1 MTVYSYEPLASA
13 AVPVK
18 SYSAPNRA
26 LIYGTGVSKNQMD
39 APFIGICSS
48 FTDLIPGHSGMRIL
62 ERFAEKGIHTGGGQ
76 AFIFSVPGVCDG
88 ISMGHSGMRYS
99 LPSRDAIAD
108 MIECVV
114 NAHSLDGVLFITN
127 CDKITPGMLMAA
139 ARLNVPSIFVTA
151 GPMMSGN
158 YRMKRRD
165 FITDSFEAASKAATG
180 EIDEDEM
187 TNMEMTACPGE
198 GACQGLFT
206 ANTMACLTEVMGMSM
221 PGCATAMA
229 GMAKK
234 RRIAFDSGVRLV
246 SLVKENIKPLDIM
259 NEKAFRN
266 AVKADLA
273 LGGSTNTTLHLPAIA
288 YEAGINLN
296 LDSFDA
302 LSKETPHIT
311 SLLPGGKYFMEDF
324 EFAGGIPAVMKSLE
338 SHLEDNITVSG
349 MTVKEICKAA
359 ENYDEDI
366 IRPVDNPY
374 HKEGGIAVLRGNI
387 APGGSVIKQSAVNPD
402 MMVFTGTAKT
412 FNSEEDAMAAIMGG
426 VIKNG
431 DIVVI
436 RYEGPKGGPGMRE
449 MLAPTAA
456 IAGLGL
462 TQVALITDG
471 RFSGGTRGPCVGH
484 ISPEAAEGGI
494 IALVEDGDKIA
505 INIPERSIHLDVSDA
520 ELEKRRANF
529 KAPAPKV
536 ASGYLAKYA
545 KGVSSANEG
554 AIFKRDK

>member
-1 MTVYSYEPLASA
+1 MRSDII
-13 AVPVK
+13 K
-18 SYSAPNRA
+18 KGCQRAPNRA

-139 ARLNVPSIFVTA
+139 ARLNVPSIVVTA

-266 AVKADLA
+266 AIKADLA

-296 LDSFDA
+296 LDSFDV

-366 IRPVDNPY
+366 IRPLDNPY

>member
-1 MTVYSYEPLASA
+1 MRSDII
-13 AVPVK
+13 K
-18 SYSAPNRA
+18 KGCQRAPNRA

-114 NAHSLDGVLFITN
+114 NAHSLDGVLFLTN

-266 AVKADLA
+266 AIKADLA

-456 IAGLGL
+456 IMGLGL

-505 INIPERSIHLDVSDA
+505 INIPERSIHLDVSED

>member
-1 MTVYSYEPLASA
+1 MRSDII
-13 AVPVK
+13 K
-18 SYSAPNRA
+18 KGCQRAPNRA
-26 LIYGTGVSKNQMD
+26 LIYGTGVSKNQME

-180 EIDEDEM
+180 EIDEEEM
-187 TNMEMTACPGE
+187 SNMEMTACPGE

-288 YEAGINLN
+288 YEAGVNLN

-349 MTVKEICKAA
+349 MTVKEICNKA

-374 HKEGGIAVLRGNI
+374 HKEGGIAVLKGNI

-456 IAGLGL
+456 IMGLGL
-462 TQVALITDG
+462 NQVALITDG

-529 KAPAPKV
+529 KAPAPK
-536 ASGYLAKYA
+536 AAGGYLAKYA

>member
-1 MTVYSYEPLASA
+1 MRSDII
-13 AVPVK
+13 K
-18 SYSAPNRA
+18 KGCQRAPNRA

-246 SLVKENIKPLDIM
+246 SLVKENTKPLDIM

-266 AVKADLA
+266 AIKADLA

-296 LDSFDA
+296 LDSFDV

>member
-1 MTVYSYEPLASA
+1 MRSDII
-13 AVPVK
+13 K
-18 SYSAPNRA
+18 KGCQRAPNRA

-108 MIECVV
+108 IIECVV

-246 SLVKENIKPLDIM
+246 SLVKEDIKPLDIM

-266 AVKADLA
+266 AIKADLS

-296 LDSFDA
+296 LDSFDV

-338 SHLEDNITVSG
+338 NHLEDNITVSG

-387 APGGSVIKQSAVNPD
+387 APGGSVIKQSAVQPD
-402 MMVFTGTAKT
+402 MMIFTGTAKT

-456 IAGLGL
+456 IMGLGL
-462 TQVALITDG
+462 TKVALITDG

-484 ISPEAAEGGI
+484 ISPEAAEGGM
-494 IALVEDGDKIA
+494 IALVKDDDKIT
-505 INIPERSIHLDVSDA
+505 INIPERRIHLEVSDE
-520 ELEKRRANF
+520 ELEKRRADF
-529 KAPAPKV
+529 TAPAPKA

-545 KGVSSANEG
+545 KGVSSAGDG

>member
-1 MTVYSYEPLASA
+1 MRSDII
-13 AVPVK
+13 K
-18 SYSAPNRA
+18 KGCQRAPNRA

-127 CDKITPGMLMAA
+127 CDKITPGMLMAV

-266 AVKADLA
+266 AIKADLA

-296 LDSFDA
+296 LDSFDV

-366 IRPVDNPY
+366 IRPVDKPY

-520 ELEKRRANF
+520 ELEKRCANF

>member
-1 MTVYSYEPLASA
+1 MRSDII
-13 AVPVK
+13 K
-18 SYSAPNRA
+18 QGCQRAPNRA
-26 LIYGTGVSKNQMD
+26 LIYGTGVSKEQMN

-114 NAHSLDGVLFITN
+114 NAHALDGVLFITN

-139 ARLNVPSIFVTA
+139 ARINIPSIFVTA

-180 EIDEDEM
+180 EIDNDEM
-187 TNMEMTACPGE
+187 TNLEMTACPGE
-198 GACQGLFT
+198 GSCQGLFT

-259 NEKAFRN
+259 NEKAFKN
-266 AVKADLA
+266 AIRADLA
-273 LGGSTNTTLHLPAIA
+273 LGGSTNTTLHIPAIA
-288 YEAGINLN
+288 YEAGVPLN

-311 SLLPGGKYFMEDF
+311 SLLPGGKYFMEDL
-324 EFAGGIPAVMKSLE
+324 EFAGGVPAVMKSLE
-338 SHLEDNITVSG
+338 SLLEDNITVSG

-359 ENYDEDI
+359 ENYDSDI
-366 IRPVDNPY
+366 IRSLDNPY
-374 HKEGGIAVLRGNI
+374 HTEGGIAVLRGNI

-402 MMVFTGTAKT
+402 MMVFTGSAKT
-412 FNSEEDAMAAIMGG
+412 FNSEEDAMEAIMGG
-426 VIKNG
+426 KIQNG

-456 IAGLGL
+456 IVGLGL

-494 IALVEDGDKIA
+494 IGLVEDGDKIS
-505 INIPERSIHLDVSDA
+505 INIPERKIHLEVSDA
-520 ELEKRRANF
+520 ELEKRKANF
-529 KAPAPKV
+529 KMPDKKV

-554 AIFKRDK
+554 AIFKRDI

>member
-1 MTVYSYEPLASA
+1 MRSDII
-13 AVPVK
+13 K
-18 SYSAPNRA
+18 KGCQRAPNRA

-259 NEKAFRN
+259 SEKAFRN
-266 AVKADLA
+266 AIKADLA

-296 LDSFDA
+296 LDSFDV

>member
-1 MTVYSYEPLASA
+1 MRSDII
-13 AVPVK
+13 K
-18 SYSAPNRA
+18 KGCQRAPNRA

-139 ARLNVPSIFVTA
+139 ARLNVPSIVVTA

-266 AVKADLA
+266 AIKADLA

-366 IRPVDNPY
+366 IRPLDNPY

-412 FNSEEDAMAAIMGG
+412 FNSEEDAMEAIMGG

-471 RFSGGTRGPCVGH
+471 RFSGGTRGPCIGH

-494 IALVEDGDKIA
+494 IALVENGDKIA
-505 INIPERSIHLDVSDA
+505 INIPERSIHLDVSEE

>member
-1 MTVYSYEPLASA
+1 MRSDII
-13 AVPVK
+13 K
-18 SYSAPNRA
+18 KGCQRAPNRA

-266 AVKADLA
+266 AIKADLA

-296 LDSFDA
+296 LDSFDV

-505 INIPERSIHLDVSDA
+505 INIPERSIHLDVSED

>member
-1 MTVYSYEPLASA
+1 MRSDII
-13 AVPVK
+13 K
-18 SYSAPNRA
+18 KGCQRAPNRA

-180 EIDEDEM
+180 EIDEEEM
-187 TNMEMTACPGE
+187 TNLEMTACPGE
-198 GACQGLFT
+198 GSCQGLFT

-246 SLVKENIKPLDIM
+246 SLVKEDIKPLDIM
-259 NEKAFRN
+259 NEKAFKN
-266 AVKADLA
+266 AIRADLA

-288 YEAGINLN
+288 YEAGVPLN

-311 SLLPGGKYFMEDF
+311 SLLPGGKYFMEDL
-324 EFAGGIPAVMKSLE
+324 EFAGGVPAVMKSLE
-338 SHLEDNITVSG
+338 SLLEDNITVSG

-359 ENYDEDI
+359 ENYDSDI
-366 IRPVDNPY
+366 IRGIDNPY

-402 MMVFTGTAKT
+402 MMVFTGCAKT

-426 VIKNG
+426 KIKNG

-494 IALVEDGDKIA
+494 IGLVEDGDKIS
-505 INIPERSIHLDVSDA
+505 INIPERKINLEVSDA

-529 KAPAPKV
+529 KMPAKKV

-554 AIFKRDK
+554 AIFKRDI

>member
-1 MTVYSYEPLASA
+1 MRSDII
-13 AVPVK
+13 K
-18 SYSAPNRA
+18 KGCQRAPNRA

-127 CDKITPGMLMAA
+127 CDKITPGMLMAS

-266 AVKADLA
+266 AIKADLA

-296 LDSFDA
+296 LDSFDV

>member
-1 MTVYSYEPLASA
+1 MRSDII
-13 AVPVK
+13 K
-18 SYSAPNRA
+18 KGCQRAPNRA

-266 AVKADLA
+266 AIKADLA

-296 LDSFDA
+296 LDSFDV

-494 IALVEDGDKIA
+494 IALVEDGDKIV

>member
-1 MTVYSYEPLASA
+1 MRSDII
-13 AVPVK
+13 K
-18 SYSAPNRA
+18 KGCQRAPNRA

-139 ARLNVPSIFVTA
+139 ARLNVPSIVVTA

-266 AVKADLA
+266 AIKADLA

-296 LDSFDA
+296 LDSFDV

-545 KGVSSANEG
+545 KGVSSAGEG

>member
-1 MTVYSYEPLASA
+1 MRSDII
-13 AVPVK
+13 K
-18 SYSAPNRA
+18 QGCQRAPNRA
-26 LIYGTGVSKNQMD
+26 LIYGTGVSKEQMN

-139 ARLNVPSIFVTA
+139 ARINVPSIFVTA

-180 EIDEDEM
+180 EIDDEEM
-187 TNMEMTACPGE
+187 TNLEMTACPGE
-198 GACQGLFT
+198 GSCQGLFT

-246 SLVKENIKPLDIM
+246 SLVKEDIKPLDIM
-259 NEKAFRN
+259 NEKAFKN
-266 AVKADLA
+266 AIRADLA

-288 YEAGINLN
+288 YEAGVPLN

-311 SLLPGGKYFMEDF
+311 SLLPGGKYFMEDL
-324 EFAGGIPAVMKSLE
+324 EFAGGVPAVMKSLE
-338 SHLEDNITVSG
+338 SLLEDNITVSG

-359 ENYDEDI
+359 ENYDSDI
-366 IRPVDNPY
+366 IRGIDNPY

-402 MMVFTGTAKT
+402 MMVFTGCAKT

-426 VIKNG
+426 KIKNG

-456 IAGLGL
+456 IAGLGF

-494 IALVEDGDKIA
+494 IGLVEDGDKIS
-505 INIPERSIHLDVSDA
+505 INIPERKINLEISDA

-529 KAPAPKV
+529 KMPAKKV

-554 AIFKRDK
+554 AIFKRDI

>member
-1 MTVYSYEPLASA
+1 MRSDII
-13 AVPVK
+13 K
-18 SYSAPNRA
+18 KGCQRAPNRA

-266 AVKADLA
+266 AIKADLA

-296 LDSFDA
+296 LDSFDV

-426 VIKNG
+426 IIKNG

>member
-1 MTVYSYEPLASA
+1 MRSDII
-13 AVPVK
+13 K
-18 SYSAPNRA
+18 KGCQRAPNRA

-139 ARLNVPSIFVTA
+139 ARLNVPSIVVTA

-234 RRIAFDSGVRLV
+234 RRITFDSGVRLV

-266 AVKADLA
+266 AIKADLA

-366 IRPVDNPY
+366 IRSLDNPY

-505 INIPERSIHLDVSDA
+505 INIPERSIHLDVSEE

>member
-1 MTVYSYEPLASA
+1 
-13 AVPVK
+13 
-18 SYSAPNRA
+18 
-26 LIYGTGVSKNQMD
+26 MD

-108 MIECVV
+108 IIECVV

-180 EIDEDEM
+180 EIDEDEI

-246 SLVKENIKPLDIM
+246 SLVKEDIKPLDIM

-266 AVKADLA
+266 AIKADLA

-296 LDSFDA
+296 LDSFDV

-324 EFAGGIPAVMKSLE
+324 EFAGGVPAVMKSLE
-338 SHLEDNITVSG
+338 NHLEDNITVSG

-387 APGGSVIKQSAVNPD
+387 APGGSVIKQSAVQPD
-402 MMVFTGTAKT
+402 MMIFTGTAKT

-456 IAGLGL
+456 IMGLGL
-462 TQVALITDG
+462 TKVALITDG

-484 ISPEAAEGGI
+484 ISPEAAEGGM
-494 IALVEDGDKIA
+494 IALVKDDDKIT
-505 INIPERSIHLDVSDA
+505 INIPERRIHLEVSNE
-520 ELEKRRANF
+520 ELEKRRADF
-529 KAPAPKV
+529 TAPAPKA

-545 KGVSSANEG
+545 KGVSSAGDG

>member
-1 MTVYSYEPLASA
+1 MRSDII
-13 AVPVK
+13 K
-18 SYSAPNRA
+18 KGCQRAPNRA
-26 LIYGTGVSKNQMD
+26 LIYGTGVSKNQID

-99 LPSRDAIAD
+99 LPSRDAITD

-139 ARLNVPSIFVTA
+139 ARLNVPSIVVTA

-259 NEKAFRN
+259 NEKAFKN
-266 AVKADLA
+266 AIKADLA

-324 EFAGGIPAVMKSLE
+324 EFAGGIPAVMKSLK

-349 MTVKEICKAA
+349 MTVKEICRKA

-366 IRPVDNPY
+366 IRPLDNPY

-387 APGGSVIKQSAVNPD
+387 APGGSVIKQSAVNTD

-412 FNSEEDAMAAIMGG
+412 FNSEEDAMDAIMGG

-456 IAGLGL
+456 IMGLGL
-462 TQVALITDG
+462 NQVALITDG
-471 RFSGGTRGPCVGH
+471 RFSGGTRGPCIGH
-484 ISPEAAEGGI
+484 ISPEAAEGGV

-505 INIPERSIHLDVSDA
+505 INIPERSIHLDVSDK
-520 ELEKRRANF
+520 ELEKRRAGF

-545 KGVSSANEG
+545 KGVSSAGEG

>member
-1 MTVYSYEPLASA
+1 MRSDII
-13 AVPVK
+13 K
-18 SYSAPNRA
+18 KGCQRAPNRA

-139 ARLNVPSIFVTA
+139 ARLNVPSIVVTA

-266 AVKADLA
+266 AIKADLA

-366 IRPVDNPY
+366 IRPLDNPY

-505 INIPERSIHLDVSDA
+505 INIPERSIHLDVSDE

>member
-1 MTVYSYEPLASA
+1 MRSDII
-13 AVPVK
+13 K
-18 SYSAPNRA
+18 KGCQRAPNRA

-266 AVKADLA
+266 AIKADLV

-296 LDSFDA
+296 LDSFDV

-349 MTVKEICKAA
+349 MTVKEICNKA

>member
-1 MTVYSYEPLASA
+1 MRSDII
-13 AVPVK
+13 K
-18 SYSAPNRA
+18 QGCQRAPNRA
-26 LIYGTGVSKNQMD
+26 LIYGTGVSKEQMN

-114 NAHSLDGVLFITN
+114 NAHALDGVLFITN

-139 ARLNVPSIFVTA
+139 ARINVPSIFVTA

-180 EIDEDEM
+180 EIDNDEM
-187 TNMEMTACPGE
+187 TNLEMTACPGE
-198 GACQGLFT
+198 GSCQGLFT

-259 NEKAFRN
+259 NEKAFKN
-266 AVKADLA
+266 AIRADLA
-273 LGGSTNTTLHLPAIA
+273 LGGSTNTTLHIPAIA
-288 YEAGINLN
+288 YEAGVTLN

-311 SLLPGGKYFMEDF
+311 SLLPGGKYFMEDL
-324 EFAGGIPAVMKSLE
+324 EFAGGVPAVMKSLE
-338 SHLEDNITVSG
+338 SLLEDNITVSG

-359 ENYDEDI
+359 ECYDNDI
-366 IRPVDNPY
+366 IRGIDNPY
-374 HKEGGIAVLRGNI
+374 HTEGGIAVLRGNI

-402 MMVFTGTAKT
+402 MMVFTGSAKT
-412 FNSEEDAMAAIMGG
+412 FNSEEDAMEAIMGG
-426 VIKNG
+426 KIQNG

-456 IAGLGL
+456 IVGLGL

-494 IALVEDGDKIA
+494 IGLVEDGDKIS
-505 INIPERSIHLDVSDA
+505 INIPERKIHLEVRDA
-520 ELEKRRANF
+520 ELEKRKANF
-529 KAPAPKV
+529 KMPDKKV

-554 AIFKRDK
+554 AIFKRDI

>member
-1 MTVYSYEPLASA
+1 MRSDII
-13 AVPVK
+13 K
-18 SYSAPNRA
+18 KGCQRAPNRA

-99 LPSRDAIAD
+99 LPSRDAITD

-114 NAHSLDGVLFITN
+114 NAHSLDGVLFLTN

-139 ARLNVPSIFVTA
+139 ARLNVPSIVVTA

-180 EIDEDEM
+180 EIDEEEM
-187 TNMEMTACPGE
+187 TNLEMTACPGE

-266 AVKADLA
+266 AIKADLA

-288 YEAGINLN
+288 YEAGVNLN

-338 SHLEDNITVSG
+338 PLLEDNITVSG

-366 IRPVDNPY
+366 IRSLDNPY
-374 HKEGGIAVLRGNI
+374 HKEGGIAVLKGNI

-462 TQVALITDG
+462 SQVALITDG

-505 INIPERSIHLDVSDA
+505 INIPERSIHLEVSDE
-520 ELEKRRANF
+520 ELEKRRAKF

>member
-1 MTVYSYEPLASA
+1 MRSDII
-13 AVPVK
+13 K
-18 SYSAPNRA
+18 QGCQRAPNRA
-26 LIYGTGVSKNQMD
+26 LIYGTGVSKEQMN

-114 NAHSLDGVLFITN
+114 NAHALDGVLFITN

-139 ARLNVPSIFVTA
+139 ARINVPSIFVTA

-180 EIDEDEM
+180 EIDNDEM
-187 TNMEMTACPGE
+187 TNLEMTACPGE
-198 GACQGLFT
+198 GSCQGLFT

-259 NEKAFRN
+259 NEKAFKN
-266 AVKADLA
+266 AIRADLA
-273 LGGSTNTTLHLPAIA
+273 LGGSTNTTLHIPSIA
-288 YEAGINLN
+288 YEAGVPLN

-311 SLLPGGKYFMEDF
+311 SLLPGGKYFMEDL
-324 EFAGGIPAVMKSLE
+324 EFAGGVPAVMKSLE
-338 SHLEDNITVSG
+338 SLLEDNITVSG

-359 ENYDEDI
+359 ECYDNDI
-366 IRPVDNPY
+366 IRGIDNPY
-374 HKEGGIAVLRGNI
+374 HTEGGIAVLRGNI

-402 MMVFTGTAKT
+402 MMVFTGSAKT
-412 FNSEEDAMAAIMGG
+412 FNSEEDAMEAIMGG
-426 VIKNG
+426 KIQNG

-456 IAGLGL
+456 IVGLGL

-494 IALVEDGDKIA
+494 IGLVEDGDKIS
-505 INIPERSIHLDVSDA
+505 INIPERKINLEVSDA
-520 ELEKRRANF
+520 ELEKRKANF
-529 KAPAPKV
+529 KMPDKKV

-554 AIFKRDK
+554 AIFKRDI